1 MLSTRLPLFA
11 EIVALLVL
19 TTACSH
25 EDAKPTHTATQTL
38 AEAFLPAPGYTPP
51 SRPTPT
57 PGPPFPHTPVPM
69 PDDWDA
75 SAVWQSYLEGSSLYD
90 ECVPALEMDCV
101 VRVAVDENVSPRE
114 IAFVENYET
123 VLIYF
128 QELGTVDFGA
138 ISWPAINMG
147 RPEPVFLN
155 GDFGLLDY
163 GSLIPEDWH
172 EADPSYAT
180 LSASEEGD
188 SHPFPWAEY
197 SRLASASSGA
207 DGQHAVMETVLK
219 FCRACPAI
227 AYLTLDIAFSPDGAV
242 GDVTVLPM
250 RCESEVF
257 DLELGQGPCNP
268 DGEPS

>member
-1 MLSTRLPLFA
+1 MRLPLLFA
-11 EIVALLVL
+11 IAVALLVL
-19 TTACSH
+19 TTACSD
-25 EDAKPTHTATQTL
+25 ESSAPIPTVTQTL
-38 AEAFLPAPGYTPP
+38 TEAFIPAPGYSPTP
-51 SRPTPT
+51 RATPT
-57 PGPPFPHTPVPM
+57 PGPSFPHTPVPM

-75 SAVWQSYLEGSSLYD
+75 SAMWQSYLDGSTLYD

-101 VRVAVDENVSPRE
+101 VRVAVDDNVSAQG

-123 VLIYF
+123 ILIYF
-128 QELGTVDFGA
+128 QELGVVDFGA
-138 ISWPAINMG
+138 VSWPGVNMG

-155 GDFGLLDY
+155 GDFGLLYY
-163 GSLIPEDWH
+163 GSLIPEDWD
-172 EADPSYAT
+172 EADPSYAA

-197 SRLASASSGA
+197 SGLASSTSGV

-227 AYLTLDIAFSPDGAV
+227 AYLTLDIAFSPDGSV

-257 DLELGQGPCNP
+257 DLELGKGPCNP